1 MGYTLWQHPNCSS
14 TIHYI
19 CHLPSASGGNYVITG
34 EKNLIL
40 ITIQSEDASITQS
53 ALACSK
59 VLISSQIGEP
69 MLQSGNDSL
78 YIY

>member
-1 MGYTLWQHPNCSS
+1 MLLQ
-14 TIHYI
+14 
-19 CHLPSASGGNYVITG
+19 G

-40 ITIQSEDASITQS
+40 ITIQSEDASIMQS

-78 YIY
+78 SSY